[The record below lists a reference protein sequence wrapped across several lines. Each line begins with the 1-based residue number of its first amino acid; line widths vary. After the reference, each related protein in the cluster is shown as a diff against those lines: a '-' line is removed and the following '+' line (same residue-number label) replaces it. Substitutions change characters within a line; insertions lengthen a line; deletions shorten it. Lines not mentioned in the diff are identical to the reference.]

1 MKRSP
6 LVLACILAAA
16 LTAAAVQQPASAPQT
31 PPSLVT
37 EVQNSYNNLKGNIIK
52 AMAQFPEDK
61 LTWQPTPEVRSW
73 ARLLAHIADGNNG
86 SCSALAGVGR
96 PSRLDSEDT
105 PNSKANSMTKAEL
118 EKAVNDSFA
127 LCDKAFAAV
136 NETNMLER
144 IGNRSKIFTLMYNVG
159 HMNEHYG
166 NMVTYMRLNGMVP
179 PSTAARMKK

>member
-6 LVLACILAAA
+6 VVFACVLAAA
-16 LTAAAVQQPASAPQT
+16 LTAAAMQQPASAPQT

-86 SCSALAGVGR
+86 SCSALAGVERPPPPGFGR
-96 PSRLDSEDT
+96 Y
-105 PNSKANSMTKAEL
+105 AEL
-118 EKAVNDSFA
+118 QGQQHDQGRAGKGGE
-127 LCDKAFAAV
+127 
-136 NETNMLER
+136 
-144 IGNRSKIFTLMYNVG
+144 
-159 HMNEHYG
+159 
-166 NMVTYMRLNGMVP
+166 
-179 PSTAARMKK
+179 